1 MVTEANSEEIQTFS
15 QWSSQRFEVYQQV
28 EQQAQSSITQILQLA
43 RDLTTRMEEEAGQLL
58 ARYQQERSTLQT
70 EVEDLRYEL
79 HTLQQEKARTIQEQ
93 EQVQQQLEQ
102 TRTQIETERKEAL
115 AERQQILQNAYAER
129 DRILAEAYQFV
140 QKLVGEE
147 GRTIPQQEPSARPF
161 SALPAQQSP
170 VYHPPVGEAEE
181 EPTNAYQSEYTD
193 GEPQDG
199 DDSIQQQSEDG
210 YSLIIEGVESFILAS
225 ELIDR
230 FEENPYTEGVTLTQY
245 EQRTLQLAVQH
256 IEDASLEEIVRSEFH
271 DTLEMVD
278 RVGNTLKLRY
288 KTETPD
294 SSSL

>member
-1 MVTEANSEEIQTFS
+1 MQSPEDMVTEANSEEIQTFS
-15 QWSSQRFEVYQQV
+15 RWSSQRFEVYQQV

-79 HTLQQEKARTIQEQ
+79 HTLQQEKARTVQEQ

-147 GRTIPQQEPSARPF
+147 GRTTSQQQPTARPF
-161 SALPAQQSP
+161 STLTPQQSSVSP
-170 VYHPPVGEAEE
+170 QSFEE
-181 EPTNAYQSEYTD
+181 SQTGDTSEYQPEYTD
-193 GEPQDG
+193 GELSEG
-199 DDSIQQQSEDG
+199 TEQQEDG

-245 EQRTLQLAVQH
+245 EQRILQLAVQH
-256 IEDASLEEIVRSEFH
+256 IEAASLEEIVRTEFH

-278 RVGNTLKLRY
+278 HVGNTLKLRY
-288 KTETPD
+288 KTEN
-294 SSSL
+294 LG